1 MGSSKEQLDPNSLF
15 LHALAYFDL
24 WLARGQAGLLQPR
37 TCIPAHLDACMQML
51 HSAAQKAA
59 QLAADGHDMSSFEAT
74 CASIRRHLDETAA
87 ARTLGIA
94 QQLELPCREAG
105 SSRSSS
111 SGGMSALEEEQGR
124 CRLPCGIIP
133 SALQPDAGEG
143 ELSAAR
149 HQAAASLGSLPLLPE
164 GSAPSVILAWLKDP
178 LLAAAESEVSL
189 QLRLHSVERELFCRC
204 VCVGSR
210 SLTCGI
216 VKQGAQ
222 GQTR

>member
-1 MGSSKEQLDPNSLF
+1 
-15 LHALAYFDL
+15 
-24 WLARGQAGLLQPR
+24 
-37 TCIPAHLDACMQML
+37 MQML

-74 CASIRRHLDETAA
+74 CASIRRRLDETAA
-87 ARTLGIA
+87 ARALGIA

-105 SSRSSS
+105 SSAGSSGSGGSSSSKSGRSRSSKS
-111 SGGMSALEEEQGR
+111 SGGSGGMSTLEEEQGR
-124 CRLPCGIIP
+124 CRLPRGIIP

-143 ELSAAR
+143 GLSAAR
-149 HQAAASLGSLPLLPE
+149 QRAAASLGLLPLLPE

-210 SLTCGI
+210 SLACGI